1 MARPLPK
8 TDAYRGRILVS
19 VTLHAGAGRAR
30 VRKELQTPEEF
41 ESMLGEEIEVS
52 SEFGL
57 PLCIL
62 AVRLPGVTDG
72 DPESEEL
79 RRMLDAFRIVDLTTT
94 AASRGGLTAALPNT
108 SPESTALVAER
119 LREVEPGAEIR
130 EAAYTPGDT
139 SKTLVERVWRTL
151 EG

>member
-1 MARPLPK
+1 
-8 TDAYRGRILVS
+8 
-19 VTLHAGAGRAR
+19 

-41 ESMLGEEIEVS
+41 ESMLGEEIQVS

-62 AVRLPGVTDG
+62 AVRLPVVTG
-72 DPESEEL
+72 ADPEGEEF
-79 RRMLDAFRIVDLTTT
+79 RRMLDALRIADLTT
-94 AASRGGLTAALPNT
+94 ASSRVGLTAALPNT
-108 SPESTALVAER
+108 SPESASLVAER
-119 LREVEPGAEIR
+119 LRALEPGAEIR

-139 SKTLVERVWRTL
+139 PQTLVQRAWRSL